1 MFTKEELLKRISDG
15 LAVLEVSTRNRG
27 WMHLLDQNIIA
38 ESFCGDMLNIIYGYN
53 LVNLNLSQGNY
64 PGIDLGDQQ
73 LGVSVQVTSD
83 KTSNKMKD
91 AVERFITHGL
101 DTKYKTLKVFVLGR
115 KQGSYKVKI
124 DTKNKVQFDPN
135 KDVIDFKDLIKN
147 LQSLNVEKLKKLSD
161 LMDAEFKP
169 WDTDAHIL
177 KQTDKEALEVYRA
190 AFNRPALQDP
200 ISIEGSMAGLE
211 VALTDL
217 IGLLQTGELK
227 GKIVAKSMNKFGDT
241 HSKKSLDAIYH
252 KVRELRSYYK
262 LRLETG
268 EIIVVQNHGQC
279 KDSKTYSTFDN
290 LKQSVVDD
298 FNTLLS
304 SHGLP
309 SIRGVS

>member
-1 MFTKEELLKRISDG
+1 MFIKEELLKRITDR
-15 LAVLEVSTRNRG
+15 LALLELSTRNRG
-27 WMHLLDQNIIA
+27 WMQLLNQNIIA

-83 KTSNKMKD
+83 KTLKKMKD

-101 DTKYKTLKVFVLGR
+101 DSKYKTLKVCVLGK
-115 KQGSYKVKI
+115 KQSSYGKV

-147 LQSLNVEKLKKLSD
+147 IKSLNLEKLQMLSD

-169 WDTDAHIL
+169 LGTDAHIL

-200 ISIEGSMAGLE
+200 ISIEVRTAHRINP
-211 VALTDL
+211 V
-217 IGLLQTGELK
+217 TGTREILGVEL
-227 GKIVAKSMNKFGDT
+227 D
-241 HSKKSLDAIYH
+241 Y
-252 KVRELRSYYK
+252 
-262 LRLETG
+262 
-268 EIIVVQNHGQC
+268 
-279 KDSKTYSTFDN
+279 
-290 LKQSVVDD
+290 
-298 FNTLLS
+298 
-304 SHGLP
+304 
-309 SIRGVS
+309 

>member
-1 MFTKEELLKRISDG
+1 MFIKEELLKRISDG

-27 WMHLLDQNIIA
+27 LMHLLNQNIIA
-38 ESFCGDMLNIIYGYN
+38 ESFCGDMLNIIYDYN

-83 KTSNKMKD
+83 KTLKKMKD

-101 DTKYKTLKVFVLGR
+101 DSKYKTLKVCVLGE
-115 KQGSYKVKI
+115 KQSSYGKV

-147 LQSLNVEKLKKLSD
+147 IKSLNLEKLQMLSD

-169 WDTDAHIL
+169 LGTDAHIL

-200 ISIEGSMAGLE
+200 ISIEVRTAHRINP
-211 VALTDL
+211 V
-217 IGLLQTGELK
+217 TGTREILGVEL
-227 GKIVAKSMNKFGDT
+227 D
-241 HSKKSLDAIYH
+241 Y
-252 KVRELRSYYK
+252 
-262 LRLETG
+262 
-268 EIIVVQNHGQC
+268 
-279 KDSKTYSTFDN
+279 
-290 LKQSVVDD
+290 
-298 FNTLLS
+298 
-304 SHGLP
+304 
-309 SIRGVS
+309 